1 MPKKYLLDLIEPKG
15 WMEQRREGRKG
26 RAKIQAKEG
35 KRYHRDGG
43 SKEQRENKNI
53 IGRKNRRKEAQKG
66 TKGKTGSHSQRMM
79 SKLTPGALKTTSL
92 GHFNLMYDLV
102 VHKDLEFPC
111 LSVS

>member
-35 KRYHRDGG
+35 KRYHRDGV

-53 IGRKNRRKEAQKG
+53 IGRK
-66 TKGKTGSHSQRMM
+66 T
-79 SKLTPGALKTTSL
+79 
-92 GHFNLMYDLV
+92 
-102 VHKDLEFPC
+102 
-111 LSVS
+111 